1 MRLAKV
7 SSAAITFLRS
17 LRGSWYFGGA
27 TRNRSPEAALA
38 GYAKALASLD
48 HGRMDFDAPWC
59 RSLIPLALSGYC
71 AAAEKLGR
79 VEEARR
85 LVAHWRRVYSRWL
98 EGPLTAPERQCLES
112 LERYSDPT

>member
-38 GYAKALASLD
+38 GHAKALATID
-48 HGRMDFDAPWC
+48 HHWQVRVIQSAIAMSGRAS
-59 RSLIPLALSGYC
+59 R
-71 AAAEKLGR
+71 
-79 VEEARR
+79 ARR
-85 LVAHWRRVYSRWL
+85 
-98 EGPLTAPERQCLES
+98 C
-112 LERYSDPT
+112 